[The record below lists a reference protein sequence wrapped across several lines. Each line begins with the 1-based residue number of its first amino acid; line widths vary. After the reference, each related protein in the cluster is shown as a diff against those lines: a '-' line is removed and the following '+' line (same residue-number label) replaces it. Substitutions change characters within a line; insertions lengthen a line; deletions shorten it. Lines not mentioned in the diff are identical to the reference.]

1 MLVLCSLPSAQL
13 LARVLIEENIEIFD
27 QMINNNSENDENCE
41 KIEILMDTLIFFQR
55 IHLMSFFERINI

>member
-41 KIEILMDTLIFFQR
+41 KIEILMDTLIFF
-55 IHLMSFFERINI
+55 

>member
-27 QMINNNSENDENCE
+27 QMINNNSENDEICE
-41 KIEILMDTLIFFQR
+41 KNRNTNGYTNFFLKNTFEV
-55 IHLMSFFERINI
+55 IFERINI